1 MATIIGNDSAN
12 AQTGTSGADLI
23 YGFDPDAGGR
33 SASPIDVVPIVS
45 GLSQPLFLTSAPDD
59 PTRLF
64 VVEKGGQIEIVD
76 TATNTRA
83 GTAFL
88 DVSGQIATAGEQG
101 LLGLALHPQYAGNG
115 RAYVYL
121 VNPAGDSEIREY
133 RASASNPNR
142 LDPASARP
150 VMTID
155 QPSSLTNHK
164 GGWMG
169 FGPDG
174 LLYIATGDGGGTGDP
189 SGNAQN
195 IGSLLGKMLRID
207 INGDAFPADAN
218 RNYAIPAGNPFV
230 NVAGLDE
237 IFATGFRNPWRDSF
251 DRATGELWIADVGQ
265 GAREEINLGARGAN
279 YGWNLYEGSLP
290 FAGGSS
296 AGLTFP
302 IFDYGHAGGDRSV
315 TGGYVHRGG
324 GSEGLHGAF
333 VFGDFISGRIWS
345 LSDASGAWQRTLKT
359 EVLDNVASFGEDA
372 EGNLYGVDFD
382 GGIFRLAPRYNSA
395 DQADTINAGAGND
408 VVFSG
413 AGNDTVRG
421 QGGADRIAG
430 MDGDDTLEGGDG
442 GDVIAGNAG
451 RDVLRGEAG
460 DDVLMGGAGDDVMN
474 GGAGADRL
482 YGGAGRDLAS
492 WWGSAAGVTV
502 NLAAGTASGGDAAGD
517 RLSSIEDMRGTR
529 FADRLIGSSG
539 ANRLEGWEGN
549 DTMTGGGGA
558 DSFVV
563 QGPNDGLADRVT
575 DFSQADGDRIDLSL
589 LDGGS
594 APGDQGFAFVGT
606 GAYLGR
612 GVGSVRFAQWA
623 GDTLVGIDFGDG
635 VTDLRIYLTG
645 TLVLTASD
653 LVL

>member
-1 MATIIGNDSAN
+1 MATIIGNDTAN
-12 AQTGTSGADLI
+12 TQTGAAGADLI

-33 SASPIDVVPIVS
+33 ATAPIDVVPIVS
-45 GLSQPLFLTSAPDD
+45 GLSQPLFLTAAPDD

-64 VVEKGGQIEIVD
+64 VVEKGGQIEIID
-76 TATNTRA
+76 TAAGTRA
-83 GTAFL
+83 ATPFL
-88 DVSGQIATAGEQG
+88 DLSGQVATAGEQG
-101 LLGLALHPQYAGNG
+101 LLGLAFHPQYAGNG
-115 RAYVYL
+115 KVYVYL
-121 VNPAGDSEIREY
+121 SNLAGDCEIREY
-133 RASASNPNR
+133 RASAADPNR
-142 LDPASARP
+142 LDPATVRL

-155 QPSSLTNHK
+155 QPTGLTNHK
-164 GGWMG
+164 GGWIG

-174 LLYIATGDGGGTGDP
+174 LLHIATGDGGGSGDP
-189 SGNAQN
+189 LGNAQN
-195 IGSLLGKMLRID
+195 INSLLGKMLRID
-207 INGDAFPADAN
+207 VNGDAFPADAT
-218 RNYAIPAGNPFV
+218 RNYAIPSGNPFV
-230 NVAGLDE
+230 TVAGLDE
-237 IFATGFRNPWRDSF
+237 IFATGLRNPWRDSF

-265 GAREEINLGARGAN
+265 GAREEINHGARGAN
-279 YGWNLYEGSLP
+279 YGWNLFEGNAP
-290 FAGGSS
+290 YAGGSS

-302 IFDYGHAGGDRSV
+302 IFEYSHASGDRSI

-324 GSEGLHGAF
+324 GSEGLHGSY

-345 LSDASGAWQRTLKT
+345 LSDAGGPWVRTLQT
-359 EVLDNVASFGEDA
+359 EALDNVASFGEDA
-372 EGNLYGVDFD
+372 EGNLYGVDYD

-408 VVFSG
+408 AVFSG

-517 RLSSIEDMRGTR
+517 RLSGIEDMRGTR

-549 DTMTGGGGA
+549 DTLTGGGGA
-558 DSFVV
+558 DLFVL
-563 QGPNDGLADRVT
+563 QGPNDGLADRIT
-575 DFSQADGDRIDLSL
+575 DFSQAQGDRIDLSL

-594 APGDQGFAFVGT
+594 APGDQAFAFVGT
-606 GAYLGR
+606 GAYLGG
-612 GVGSVRFAQWA
+612 GVGSVRYAQWA
-623 GDTLVGIDFGDG
+623 GETLVGIDFGDG
-635 VTDLRIYLTG
+635 VTDLRIHLAG
-645 TLVLTASD
+645 TLVLTAAD